1 MKSGKQSWTQF
12 ILILFPV
19 CMIFTS
25 LNVLWA
31 GETIV
36 QITHGDTG
44 KRISCSILQNGETL
58 SLSWT
63 NSLFRLFV
71 TETYRANEGMLVQTG
86 VAFADPNGKEPP
98 RVRPEDVEDLY
109 HTGGPF
115 MAEGLSR
122 PFQRIVF
129 RVGEIGNPVLKIQD
143 STISLAKEVGFG
155 GTIVLES
162 RLQGNYKNECHPTAT
177 KGSGAIQ

>member
-1 MKSGKQSWTQF
+1 M
-12 ILILFPV
+12 
-19 CMIFTS
+19 FTS
-25 LNVLWA
+25 FHALWA
-31 GETIV
+31 GETMV

-44 KRISCSILQNGETL
+44 KRISCSILRNGETL

-71 TETYRANEGMLVQTG
+71 TETYEANEGMIVQTG
-86 VAFADPNGKEPP
+86 VTFADPKGKEPP

-129 RVGEIGNPVLKIQD
+129 RVGEIGTPVLKIQD
-143 STISLAKEVGFG
+143 CTISLVQEVGFG

-162 RLQGNYKNECHPTAT
+162 RLQQNNENACHPPPRKEAE
-177 KGSGAIQ
+177 

>member
-1 MKSGKQSWTQF
+1 MC
-12 ILILFPV
+12 L
-19 CMIFTS
+19 MFTS
-25 LNVLWA
+25 FHALWA
-31 GETIV
+31 GETMV

-44 KRISCSILQNGETL
+44 KRISCNILRKGETL

-63 NSLFRLFV
+63 NSLFRLSV
-71 TETYRANEGMLVQTG
+71 TETYEANEGMLVQTG
-86 VAFADPNGKEPP
+86 VTFADPKGKEPP

-129 RVGEIGNPVLKIQD
+129 RIGEIGNPVLKIQD
-143 STISLAKEVGFG
+143 SAISLAKEVGFG
-155 GTIVLES
+155 GTIILES
-162 RLQGNYKNECHPTAT
+162 LLHRNNETACQ
-177 KGSGAIQ
+177 SLP

>member
-1 MKSGKQSWTQF
+1 M
-12 ILILFPV
+12 
-19 CMIFTS
+19 
-25 LNVLWA
+25 
-31 GETIV
+31 V
-36 QITHGDTG
+36 QITRGDTG
-44 KRISCSILQNGETL
+44 KRISCSILRNGEIL

-86 VAFADPNGKEPP
+86 VTFADPKGKEPP

-115 MAEGLSR
+115 MAEGLYR

-129 RVGEIGNPVLKIQD
+129 RVGEIGNPILKMQD
-143 STISLAKEVGFG
+143 SQIALAEEVGFG
-155 GTIVLES
+155 GTVVLES
-162 RLQGNYKNECHPTAT
+162 RPLTSNEHSCYPMDTIEDKANN
-177 KGSGAIQ
+177 

>member
-1 MKSGKQSWTQF
+1 M
-12 ILILFPV
+12 
-19 CMIFTS
+19 FTS
-25 LNVLWA
+25 LHALWA
-31 GETIV
+31 GETVV

-44 KRISCSILQNGETL
+44 KRISCSILQNGETI

-86 VAFADPNGKEPP
+86 VTFADPNGKEPP
-98 RVRPEDVEDLY
+98 LVRPEDVEDLY

-122 PFQRIVF
+122 PYKRIVF
-129 RVGEIGNPVLKIQD
+129 RVGEIGNPLLKIQD
-143 STISLAKEVGFG
+143 STISFAEEVGFG
-155 GTIVLES
+155 GTIILES
-162 RLQGNYKNECHPTAT
+162 RLPQNSENACHPIVT
-177 KGSGAIQ
+177 KGNRVIQ